1 MIINCITNIGN
12 NKHTLESLPK
22 DQPEQ
27 MVIASPCSRMCKL
40 KYLSKE
46 IILTVG
52 PNF

>member
-12 NKHTLESLPK
+12 DKHTLESLPK
-22 DQPEQ
+22 DQPERL
-27 MVIASPCSRMCKL
+27 VVASPRSRMCKL

-46 IILTVG
+46 ILLTVG